1 MRKSITKVTAETQD
15 SVTTT
20 LNDGDRV
27 IIWGDS
33 SQLKLK
39 LAEVEE
45 IDKNITAARL
55 ALPGNIRLMFPHP
68 RSPSSSDGDFVGF
81 VGSGAMFAAGD
92 LRE

>member
-33 SQLKLK
+33 SQHGISYKLWSQFI
-39 LAEVEE
+39 AFGMSNDE
-45 IDKNITAARL
+45 IIV
-55 ALPGNIRLMFPHP
+55 GGVHP
-68 RSPSSSDGDFVGF
+68 FGK
-81 VGSGAMFAAGD
+81 
-92 LRE
+92 

>member
-39 LAEVEE
+39 SRKSTRTSPL
-45 IDKNITAARL
+45 ARL